1 MTRTRLQRTF
11 VAVFAVA
18 LLLTTLPAA
27 GAERPWAQRIQVSEF
42 GMLSLLAV
50 EIQQWLGRLLLH
62 KEGPSI
68 DPWGNPS
75 QGQSSGASGEPGES
89 GPHIDP
95 NGQP

>member
-68 DPWGNPS
+68 DPAGNSNPNS
-75 QGQSSGASGEPGES
+75 VSGTTTEPGES

>member
-18 LLLTTLPAA
+18 LLLATLPAA
-27 GAERPWAQRIQVSEF
+27 GAERPRAHRIQVSEF
-42 GMLSLLAV
+42 GMLSRLAV
-50 EIQQWLGRLLLH
+50 EIQQWVGRFFLH

-75 QGQSSGASGEPGES
+75 QGQSSGASGEPVES
-89 GPHIDP
+89 GQPTDP
-95 NGQP
+95 TGHP